1 MAKNNLALPF
11 ERAIASAVK
20 RAANAA
26 LAKTAE
32 DMRRAVGYAAYHGA
46 QAMRDK
52 VLDSPTGTS
61 WHAHYS
67 ALRGKPG
74 ARYETGTMFNS
85 ISYTRGKIVE
95 SSDRRRRSHVTASFG
110 WPTDS
115 SGQIKDLPMNP
126 QSKGSRMPD
135 NPYGEWHS
143 DPRYHMMQEYGFNLE
158 GTQVEGM
165 FSMRAGQKAAEAK
178 FVEFLNRMGYK

>member
-1 MAKNNLALPF
+1 MANKLALPF

-20 RAANAA
+20 RASSAA

-32 DMRRAVGYAAYHGA
+32 DMRRAVGFAAYHGA
-46 QAMRDK
+46 MAMRDK

-67 ALRGKPG
+67 AMRGKPG
-74 ARYETGTMFNS
+74 ARYETGTMFES
-85 ISYTRGKIVE
+85 IGRSRGKIVE
-95 SSDRRRRSHVTASFG
+95 SPDRRKRSYVTASFG

-115 SGQIKDLPMNP
+115 SGMIKDLPTNP
-126 QSKGSRMPD
+126 LSKGTRMPD
-135 NPYGEWHS
+135 NPYGQWHQ

-158 GTQVEGM
+158 GTEVPGM
-165 FSMRAGQKAAEAK
+165 FSQQAGKLAAEAK
-178 FVEFLNRMGYK
+178 FREFLKSRGYK